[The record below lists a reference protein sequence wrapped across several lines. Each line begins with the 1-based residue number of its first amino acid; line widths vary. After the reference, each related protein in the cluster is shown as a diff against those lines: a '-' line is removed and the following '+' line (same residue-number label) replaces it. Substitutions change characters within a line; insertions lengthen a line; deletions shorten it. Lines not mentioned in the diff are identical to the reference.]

1 MADTFL
7 RAEEVTRVTGVPRA
21 TRYELIARGKFPRPI
36 KLSERM
42 VAWSAAE
49 IADWM
54 AQRIAARDS
63 GQSRARKAG
72 TVSTESLVR

>member
-7 RAEEVTRVTGVPRA
+7 RAEEVTRVTGIPRA
-21 TRYELIARGKFPRPI
+21 TRYELIARGKFPKPI

-49 IADWM
+49 IAEWM
-54 AQRIAARDS
+54 QQRIAARDS
-63 GQSRARKAG
+63 GRPRKAG
-72 TVSTESLVR
+72 AATDARVR